1 MESKMEELSKL
12 LDRRGTRVVVY
23 VDVAA
28 RHTVSWRLPCD
39 AELRI
44 GSASVWLT
52 RHSDPYDYWMQPGDV
67 LRLVR
72 GERIWLSS
80 DCDHAIE
87 VSLTSYRANLKRPAW
102 ARIVERFMPRAVD
115 AI

>member
-1 MESKMEELSKL
+1 MGELSKL
-12 LDRRGTRVVVY
+12 LESRRTRVVVY
-23 VDVAA
+23 VEVAA
-28 RHTVSWRLPCD
+28 RQTVSWRLPCD

-52 RHSDPYDYWMQPGDV
+52 RHRDPYDYWMQPGDV

-87 VSLTSYRANLKRPAW
+87 VSLTSYRTMKKRPAW
-102 ARIVERFMPRAVD
+102 ARILQRFMPPAAD